1 MVSDNRL
8 AGAFKFPKQTTDFS
22 RSSLY
27 DLVSIFISFGYS
39 VSIEPKDDHILI
51 DIFESEQFQNRP
63 LPFGEDV

>member
-1 MVSDNRL
+1 MVAENRL
-8 AGAFKFPKQTTDFS
+8 AGAFKFPKKPDFT

-27 DLVSIFISFGYS
+27 DLVGIFVNFGYS

-51 DIFESEQFQNRP
+51 DVFESEQFQNRP

>member
-1 MVSDNRL
+1 MVTENRL
-8 AGAFKFPKQTTDFS
+8 AGAFKFQNKQDFS

-27 DLVSIFISFGYS
+27 DLVGIFINFGYA

-51 DIFESEQFQNRP
+51 DIFENEQFQNRP

>member
-8 AGAFKFPKQTTDFS
+8 AGAFKFPRLSDFS

-27 DLVSIFISFGYS
+27 DLVGIFVSFGYA

-51 DIFESEQFQNRP
+51 DIFENEQFQNRP
-63 LPFGEDV
+63 LPFGEDE